1 MFSKFALYFDEVAR
15 SGSIRR
21 ASERLHIAPSAIDR
35 QILRM
40 EEQIG
45 MPLFE
50 RVPQGLRLSAAGE
63 LLIAG
68 IRRWRKDFKN
78 IEAQL
83 EDLRG
88 FHAGSVSVALVEG
101 AIEFLS
107 AHMTSFSAAYS
118 GISFDMQVAGA
129 KGVVDLIQKGEAE
142 IGLTFNPPD
151 VQSLR
156 LERAMIFKVG
166 VIVRPDHPFAKLPFV
181 TLRECLQYPLV
192 IPDESISLRK
202 VLEAAWMRVTG
213 NVPRAV
219 AMASSIGLMKSL
231 VMQGIGVGFLTQ
243 IDVLNETEQNDLVF
257 VPIAGTDIPSSALT
271 LVTASGRTLSSPA
284 SMLLQHLAKAMP
296 LVKQPDVHVV

>member
-1 MFSKFALYFDEVAR
+1 MFSKFAIYFDEVAR

-40 EEQIG
+40 EEKIG

-68 IRRWRKDFKN
+68 IRRWRREFKN

-88 FHAGSVSVALVEG
+88 FHTGSVTIALVEG
-101 AIEFLS
+101 AIELLS
-107 AHMTSFSAAYS
+107 THMTSFSAIYG
-118 GISFDMQVAGA
+118 GISFDMHVAGA
-129 KGVVDLIQKGEAE
+129 KGVVDLILNGDAE
-142 IGLTFNPPD
+142 VGLTFNPPD
-151 VQSLR
+151 IQSLR

-166 VIVRPDHPFAKLPFV
+166 AVVRPDHPFAQRPFV

-192 IPDESISLRK
+192 VPDESISLRE
-202 VLEAAWMRVTG
+202 VLESAWKRVTG

-219 AMASSIGLMKSL
+219 AVASSIELMKAL

-243 IDVLNETEQNDLVF
+243 IDVLNETGQQTLVF
-257 VPIAGTDIPSSALT
+257 VPITGTDIPSSVLT

-284 SMLLQHLAKAMP
+284 SMLVQHLAKAMP
-296 LVKQPDVHVV
+296 LMEKSDIHVV